1 MARDWDRAI
10 GRIEQAARVLA
21 EEGTSVS
28 DTPLSPQQRKA
39 LARAVNDAAGAV
51 GVFKRAIQN
60 SARP

>member
-1 MARDWDRAI
+1 MARDWDQAI

-28 DTPLSPQQRKA
+28 EKPLSPQQRKA
-39 LARAVNDAAGAV
+39 LARAVHDAATAI
-51 GVFKRAIQN
+51 GVFKRTIQN